1 MDMLVKNPQS
11 LADKYSRWVN
21 RMGAYKIM
29 GRRVRLILCSIL
41 FCFLLTSCSL
51 IDEFKGGS
59 SVNGASIEE
68 EHAAAKYS
76 AYINLNNVMTGGM
89 FDRAIES
96 YTDEFGMGEEIFIS
110 EDFDSFTSV
119 PGLDGL
125 VKTVNTAVDRAAGE
139 PSYGAADEALIQ
151 LGPAMLDLLDTMGEI
166 SDYYSAGTFMNDQ
179 FHRGKEL
186 HSQFIAQYNT
196 YEPLADQFYNDFD
209 EIASQ
214 QKLKDLETLKEQ
226 DFLIRYYALS
236 VVMRAQDIERA
247 FFEAEIYDENILDYN
262 VEEYRVLFDRLVDDA
277 KQFMEYAEDAKR
289 RKQESWTTLPEL
301 DAALQ
306 EVIGASTDILAIL
319 ETGDTSINIDN
330 NMMSSYFS
338 QVSRLIDAYNY
349 NIRVDRVK

>member
-1 MDMLVKNPQS
+1 
-11 LADKYSRWVN
+11 
-21 RMGAYKIM
+21 MGAYYKM
-29 GRRVRLILCSIL
+29 RRRVHLILFSLL
-41 FCFLLTSCSL
+41 FCILLTSCSL
-51 IDEFKGGS
+51 IDELKGGS
-59 SVNGASIEE
+59 NVNGASVEE

-76 AYINLNNVMTGGM
+76 AYINLNNMMTGGM

-96 YTDEFGMGEEIFIS
+96 YTDEFGMGEEIYIS
-110 EDFDSFTSV
+110 EDFNSFTSV

-151 LGPAMLDLLDTMGEI
+151 LGPAMLDLLDTMEEI
-166 SDYYSAGTFMNDQ
+166 SDYYSARTFIEDR
-179 FHRGKEL
+179 FLRGKEL

-209 EIASQ
+209 EIAAQ

-236 VVMRAQDIERA
+236 VVMRAQDIEKA

-262 VEEYRVLFDRLVDDA
+262 VEEYRGLFDRLVDDSQ
-277 KQFMEYAEDAKR
+277 QFSEYAEDDKR

-306 EVIGASTDILAIL
+306 EVIGTATDILTIL
-319 ETGDTSINIDN
+319 ETRDTSINRDN
-330 NMMSSYFS
+330 MMMSSYFS
-338 QVSRLIDAYNY
+338 QVSRLIDAYNF
-349 NIRVDRVK
+349 NIRVDKVK

>member
-1 MDMLVKNPQS
+1 
-11 LADKYSRWVN
+11 
-21 RMGAYKIM
+21 MGAYNKM
-29 GRRVRLILCSIL
+29 RRRVHLVLSSLL
-41 FCFLLTSCSL
+41 FCILLTSCSL
-51 IDEFKGGS
+51 VDELKGS
-59 SVNGASIEE
+59 SNVNGASIEE

-76 AYINLNNVMTGGM
+76 AYINLNNIMTGGM

-96 YTDEFGMGEEIFIS
+96 YTDEFGMGEEIYIG
-110 EDFDSFTSV
+110 EDFGSFTSV

-125 VKTVNTAVDRAAGE
+125 VRTVNTAVDRAAGE

-151 LGPAMLDLLDTMGEI
+151 LGPAMLDLLDTMEEI
-166 SDYYSAGTFMNDQ
+166 SDYYSAQTFKEDQ

-209 EIASQ
+209 EIAAQ

-236 VVMRAQDIERA
+236 VVMRAQDIEKA
-247 FFEAEIYDENILDYN
+247 FYEAEIYDENILDYN
-262 VEEYRVLFDRLVDDA
+262 VEEYRGLFDRLVDDS
-277 KQFMEYAEDAKR
+277 KQFMKYAKEDKR

-306 EVIGASTDILAIL
+306 EVIGTAKDILTIL
-319 ETGDTSINIDN
+319 ETRDTSINRDN
-330 NMMSSYFS
+330 MIMSSYFS
-338 QVSRLIDAYNY
+338 QVSLLIDAYNY
-349 NIRVDRVK
+349 NIRVDKVK

>member
-1 MDMLVKNPQS
+1 MS
-11 LADKYSRWVN
+11 
-21 RMGAYKIM
+21 
-29 GRRVRLILCSIL
+29 
-41 FCFLLTSCSL
+41 
-51 IDEFKGGS
+51 S
-59 SVNGASIEE
+59 SVNGASVEE

-76 AYINLNNVMTGGM
+76 AYINLNNMMTGGM

-96 YTDEFGMGEEIFIS
+96 YTDEFGMSEEIYIR

-151 LGPAMLDLLDTMGEI
+151 LGPAMLDLLDTMEEI
-166 SDYYSAGTFMNDQ
+166 SNYYRDQSYIEDQ
-179 FHRGKEL
+179 FHRGREL
-186 HSQFIAQYNT
+186 HSQFIAQYYT

-209 EIASQ
+209 EIAAQ

-236 VVMRAQDIERA
+236 VVMRAQDIEKA

-277 KQFMEYAEDAKR
+277 NQFMDYAEDPKR
-289 RKQESWTTLPEL
+289 RKQESWTTLPEM
-301 DAALQ
+301 DGALQ
-306 EVIGASTDILAIL
+306 EVIGASTDILTIL
-319 ETGDTSINIDN
+319 ETRDTSINIDN